1 MSQPYLGQLQ
11 LYGFNFAPLQWQ
23 LCRGQLVS
31 INQFAALFSILGTQY
46 GGNGTSNFALPN
58 LQGNVAIG
66 AGPGGALTNYVNGQI
81 GGSPAVTVLVNQL
94 PMHNHNF
101 VASTAPG
108 TTATATGNQ
117 LAVGHSGTKGATNYS
132 ANIYSPNPASATT
145 GLALPALTTA
155 GGNQPHN
162 NMQPY
167 LALNYCIAMI
177 GTFPSRN

>member
-1 MSQPYLGQLQ
+1 MTQPYLGQLQ
-11 LYGFNFAPLQWQ
+11 LYAFNFAPLQWQ

-31 INQFAALFSILGTQY
+31 INQYPALFSILGTQY

-66 AGPGGALTNYVNGQI
+66 SGPGGALTPYVNGET
-81 GGSPAVTVLVNQL
+81 GGSSTVAVAVNQM
-94 PMHNHNF
+94 PFHNHAF

-117 LAVGHSGTKGATNYS
+117 LAVGHFGSKGASTYS
-132 ANIYSPNPASATT
+132 ANIYSPNPAKATT
-145 GLALPALTTA
+145 GLAPTALGVA
-155 GGNQPHN
+155 GGNIPHN

-167 LALNYCIAMI
+167 LALNYCIAII
-177 GTFPSRN
+177 GTFPARN